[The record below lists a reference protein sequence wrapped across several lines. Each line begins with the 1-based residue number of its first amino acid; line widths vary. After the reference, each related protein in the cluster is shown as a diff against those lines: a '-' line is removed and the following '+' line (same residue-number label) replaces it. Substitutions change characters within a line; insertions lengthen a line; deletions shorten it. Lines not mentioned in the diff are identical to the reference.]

1 MGCTCNCLHGLPV
14 KFYFSVFSE
23 YFKRIYYGYR
33 IPFLCWWLHIYVFFL
48 LVLSCLWKSKRE
60 ILHYVVYLVH
70 SLPHIR
76 ALFSPCDFGVHQA
89 LLPHTSRGNAI
100 LLIQLLLLV
109 LEYQELLLHVVFMK
123 HLLRC
128 HVIIVR
134 FHLYLFYLFSLIRS
148 RKYLLLLS
156 TLAYSYHLVRWLY
169 WSQGIG

>member
-1 MGCTCNCLHGLPV
+1 MLVVPYLCFLPSCSLISLKKQERDFALCGL
-14 KFYFSVFSE
+14 FSSSSSHV
-23 YFKRIYYGYR
+23 
-33 IPFLCWWLHIYVFFL
+33 
-48 LVLSCLWKSKRE
+48 
-60 ILHYVVYLVH
+60 
-70 SLPHIR
+70 R

-100 LLIQLLLLV
+100 LLLHLLLLV

-156 TLAYSYHLVRWLY
+156 TLAYSYHLVR
-169 WSQGIG
+169 